1 MKTTMSLNRIRIA
14 PRKMRM
20 VIDLVRG
27 KKVAQAKDIL
37 RFRTNR
43 GARILLKFLE
53 AAVASAK
60 TLGQGDELNL
70 SIFKIAVDE
79 GSKLKRWRPRAK
91 GSAYPIQKKVSSITL
106 VLEEVKGE
114 KLAQTSRKESK
125 EAESKPGAI
134 SNARQGRLA
143 KSPAKAKQF
152 ALAPRGAEQSAPRPK
167 SEKGI
172 QRFFRRKVI

>member
-20 VIDLVRG
+20 VVDLVRG

-70 SIFKIAVDE
+70 SIAKIAVDE
-79 GSKLKRWRPRAK
+79 GVKLKRWRARAK
-91 GSAYPIQKKVSSITL
+91 GSAYPIQKKVSHITL
-106 VLEEVKGE
+106 VLEG
-114 KLAQTSRKESK
+114 
-125 EAESKPGAI
+125 
-134 SNARQGRLA
+134 A
-143 KSPAKAKQF
+143 KSVEKTQPGEPQKKTTDSAKIEKPKFNA
-152 ALAPRGAEQSAPRPK
+152 APILPQKPK
-167 SEKGI
+167 TERGI
-172 QRFFRRKVI
+172 QRFFRRKAI